1 MEENIEIIDVTLRD
15 GGFVCDFD
23 WPVNFAKSC
32 INTLSN
38 TDVKY
43 IELGYW
49 KQTSKSQNKFFNLN
63 NKTVKDLTQGLSPSR
78 FAVMIDFHYCSQK
91 LEDYPKVDDGIFG
104 LIRMTARKDM
114 IDDAINFTEKLK
126 SHTGLKIAFNIFNTS
141 NYSDRELNKT
151 VNKVS
156 KRNFDIVG
164 FADTHGHIDLTKDIA
179 RYDSAFDIVKQES
192 KKTCFHLHDHTGKAY
207 SNYLACLSSSF
218 IDYCDSSIRGLG
230 KGLGNLKTECV
241 VNKSDRFKICELISR
256 NKTILSHNVNPA
268 YYLIT
273 GTYGITDNYATQA
286 AKKNIPIQVF
296 ADFCHSLKGL
306 QKDNFN
312 KNLISQF
319 LP

>member
-1 MEENIEIIDVTLRD
+1 MKENIKIIDVTLRD

-23 WPVNFAKSC
+23 WPVKFAKSC
-32 INTLSN
+32 INTLFN

-63 NKTVKDLTQGLSPSR
+63 SETVQELTNALSPSR

-91 LEDYPKVDDGIFG
+91 VEDYPKADDGIFG

-114 IDDAINFTEKLK
+114 IDDAITFADKLK
-126 SHTGLKIAFNIFNTS
+126 SYTGLQVAFNIFNTS
-141 NYSDRELNKT
+141 NYSDSELIQT

-164 FADTHGHIDLTKDIA
+164 FADTHGHIDLNKDLA
-179 RYDSAFDIVKQES
+179 RYERAFDIVKQEN
-192 KKTCFHLHDHTGKAY
+192 KETCFHLHDHTGKAY
-207 SNYLACLSSSF
+207 SNYLACLSSPY

-241 VNKSDRFKICELISR
+241 VNKSDRFKICDLISQ
-256 NKTILSHNVNPA
+256 NKTILSHDVNPA
-268 YYLIT
+268 YYIVT

-286 AKKNIPIQVF
+286 VKQNMPLQSFV
-296 ADFCHSLKGL
+296 DFCHTIEGL

-312 KNLISQF
+312 KNLM
-319 LP
+319 P

>member
-1 MEENIEIIDVTLRD
+1 M
-15 GGFVCDFD
+15 
-23 WPVNFAKSC
+23 
-32 INTLSN
+32 LSKK
-38 TDVKY
+38 TKY
-43 IELGYW
+43 
-49 KQTSKSQNKFFNLN
+49 
-63 NKTVKDLTQGLSPSR
+63 
-78 FAVMIDFHYCSQK
+78 
-91 LEDYPKVDDGIFG
+91 
-104 LIRMTARKDM
+104 
-114 IDDAINFTEKLK
+114 
-126 SHTGLKIAFNIFNTS
+126 GLKALAYIA
-141 NYSDRELNKT
+141 
-151 VNKVS
+151 
-156 KRNFDIVG
+156 
-164 FADTHGHIDLTKDIA
+164 
-179 RYDSAFDIVKQES
+179 KQEN
-192 KKTCFHLHDHTGKAY
+192 KETCFHLHDHTGKAY
-207 SNYLACLSSSF
+207 SNYMACLNSSY

-241 VNKSDRFKICELISR
+241 VNKSDRFKICELISQ